1 MKIEVRSSSNF
12 HLKLIVPNGLL
23 LNRFTLS
30 QLGKLNGKSDRL
42 VEAGK
47 TAQLCGTNEESAA
60 VSVQEMLDTE
70 KGIICIGDEEKQL
83 TKEQLAILLEAVK
96 KAKKC
101 AHGLPLLEV
110 ESEDGEYFRLEL

>member
-1 MKIEVRSSSNF
+1 MKIEVRGSSNF

-47 TAQLCGTNEESAA
+47 TAQLCGTSEESAA
-60 VSVQEMLDTE
+60 VQEMPDTE